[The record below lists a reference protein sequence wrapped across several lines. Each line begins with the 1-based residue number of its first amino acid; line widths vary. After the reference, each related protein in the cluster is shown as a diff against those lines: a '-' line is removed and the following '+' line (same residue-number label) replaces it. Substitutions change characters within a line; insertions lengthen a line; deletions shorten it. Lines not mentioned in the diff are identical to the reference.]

1 MKKIAIA
8 TLCMGLL
15 ASSSAFAAPTPIEI
29 EDGYNAVGSTT
40 EDINIAR
47 QFTITAI
54 PDRAGFIKNNFDAT
68 LSANVI
74 AGIVDDSTNNR
85 LGVIAGSNRGY
96 TVFTGSTVGGSV
108 TQCGPQIAKTEAGL
122 ASSAV
127 LEASIDLD
135 EANGCGIETP

>member
-15 ASSSAFAAPTPIEI
+15 ASSSAFAEPTKITMV
-29 EDGYNAVGSTT
+29 DGYNAVGNTT
-40 EDINIAR
+40 DDINVAR

-54 PDRAGFIKNNFDAT
+54 ADRDGFIKNNFDAT

-74 AGIVDDSTNNR
+74 AGIVDDSTDNR

-122 ASSAV
+122 ASKYV
-127 LEASIDLD
+127 VEASIDLD
-135 EANGCGIETP
+135 EANGCGIAP